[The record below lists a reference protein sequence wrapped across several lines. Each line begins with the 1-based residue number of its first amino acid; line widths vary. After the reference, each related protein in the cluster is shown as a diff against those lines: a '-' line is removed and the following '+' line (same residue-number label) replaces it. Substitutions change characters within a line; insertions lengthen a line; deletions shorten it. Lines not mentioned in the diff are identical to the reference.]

1 MLLLFND
8 LETQPSNII
17 KLSEDLNL
25 NDICSGL
32 LFNAIAHPSDKNL
45 FIGCIEEKGT
55 IFGCDNQNLIFDPN
69 SIKCIDPKSITIST
83 GSPTTS
89 TTQKTTT
96 SSTILSTTSQS
107 TTTRSGNINISFSC
121 PSSGVGLIPH
131 KTDCTRYY
139 ECIRAIASPR
149 TCSTVGYHY
158 DVATKQCQPAN
169 VAICANTIRCS

>member
-1 MLLLFND
+1 MLSISND

-17 KLSEDLNL
+17 QFSENVNL
-25 NDICSGL
+25 NEICSGL
-32 LFNAIAHPSDKNL
+32 LFNALAHPSDNNL

-55 IFGCDNQNLIFDPN
+55 IFGCDTENLIFDPN
-69 SIKCIDPKSITIST
+69 SVKCVNPKSITIST
-83 GSPTTS
+83 RSPITS

-96 SSTILSTTSQS
+96 SSTSQS

-149 TCSTVGYHY
+149 TCSTAGYHY

-169 VAICANTIRCS
+169 VAICANTIRCY